1 MRTSAMRSS
10 IALWAA
16 LAVMGGSARAQNPP
30 DFSKVEIKTIK
41 TNGNVYVLEGQ
52 GGRIG
57 FLAGPDG
64 IFMVDTQFAPLSDK
78 IVAAIRQV
86 SSGPIRFVINTH
98 VHGDHTGGDANFAKL
113 GAVIFSR
120 DELREKMVHPAP
132 GANGTTPPAAPAA
145 ALPVITYPYGGHL
158 TFHMN
163 GEEIEVYPLPPGHT
177 GGDSFVRFKNAD
189 VIMTG
194 DYYRALGYTFI
205 DKPNGGAFKT
215 VPDGLAFM
223 ISLAGPNTTV
233 VPGHGPIGNRTTLM
247 AHRDMLF
254 VLRDRIAKLVQEGK
268 TLDQVL
274 AAKVTSD
281 YDPGVPDPSTAEP
294 FVRAVYAELSAAK

>member
-1 MRTSAMRSS
+1 MRMSAMRCSF
-10 IALWAA
+10 ALLAA
-16 LAVMGGSARAQNPP
+16 LAVTGAPARAQNPP
-30 DFSKVEIKTIK
+30 DFSKVQIKTIK
-41 TNGNVYVLEGQ
+41 LNGNIHVLEGQ

-57 FLAGPDG
+57 FLGGPDG
-64 IFMVDTQFAPLSDK
+64 VFMVDTQFAPLTDK

-86 SSGPIRFVINTH
+86 TDGPIRFVINTH
-98 VHGDHTGGDANFAKL
+98 VHGDHTGGDGNFAKL

-120 DELREKMVHPAP
+120 EELRERMVHPAP

-145 ALPVITYPYGGHL
+145 ALPVITYGPGSHL

-163 GEEIEVYPLPPGHT
+163 GEDIEVYALPPGHT
-177 GGDSFVRFKNAD
+177 GGDSFVHFKNAD

-194 DYYRALGYTFI
+194 DFYRALGYTFI

-233 VPGHGPIGNRTTLM
+233 VPGHGPIGNRATLM

-254 VLRDRIAKLVQEGK
+254 VLRDRIAKMVQEGK
-268 TLDQVL
+268 TLEQVL
-274 AAKVTSD
+274 AAKVTGD

-294 FVRAVYAELSAAK
+294 FIRAVYAELSAK